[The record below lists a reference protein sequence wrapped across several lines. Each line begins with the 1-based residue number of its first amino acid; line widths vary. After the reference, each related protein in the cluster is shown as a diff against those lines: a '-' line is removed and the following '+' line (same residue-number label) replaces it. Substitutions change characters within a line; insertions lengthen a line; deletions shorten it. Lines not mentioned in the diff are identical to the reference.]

1 MTDLVRYGY
10 FMHPSTYTPPL
21 GHASM
26 EVFLAASNAER
37 YFDTEALLL
46 SVSDGDKTRQ
56 VQFVHPAVPA
66 RQTHPAV
73 FGRFYLL
80 AYDGDVV
87 EGMSLGGTLTV
98 EAHDTYTH
106 CQLTSPAPIFD
117 IEENAGLLAS
127 LESEIEA
134 ELARVRAEWKGSDAA
149 FDRQL
154 ASLPPLT
161 LLATSLVLLDSYLH
175 KPTQAIAPDEELAE
189 RTAVQRAIRTLQ
201 QAGQWPQSVPTL
213 RELMGHG

>member
-10 FMHPSTYTPPL
+10 FMHPSAFTPPL
-21 GHASM
+21 GYASM
-26 EVFLAASNAER
+26 NVFLAASDAER

-46 SVSDGDKTRQ
+46 SVSDGDKIRQ
-56 VQFVHPAVPA
+56 VQIVHPALPA
-66 RQTHPAV
+66 RQSYQVV

-98 EAHDTYTH
+98 EAHDTYTT

-127 LESEIEA
+127 LESEVEA

-154 ASLPPLT
+154 ASLHPLT
-161 LLATSLVLLDSYLH
+161 LFATSLALLDGYLH
-175 KPTQAIAPDEELAE
+175 KPVQAIVPDEELAE

-201 QAGQWPQSVPTL
+201 KAGQWPQPVPTL